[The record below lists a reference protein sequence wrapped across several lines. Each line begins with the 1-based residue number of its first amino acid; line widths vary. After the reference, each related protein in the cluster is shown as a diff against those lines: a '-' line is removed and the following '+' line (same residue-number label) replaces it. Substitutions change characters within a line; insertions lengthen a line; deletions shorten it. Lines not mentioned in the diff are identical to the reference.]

1 MRMFKCDICGTPF
14 VYFNKKQCNYIS
26 FRNIDLDYCE
36 KQLSPEPIGLFN
48 SYDENCYSASY
59 DICPSCFDKIRDFLW
74 SLSDRKVSE
83 K

>member
-14 VYFNKKQCNYIS
+14 VYSNKQQCNYIS
-26 FRNIDLDYCE
+26 FRNIDLDHHQN
-36 KQLSPEPIGLFN
+36 QLTSKSIGLFN
-48 SYDENCYSASY
+48 SYDKKYPSATY
-59 DICPSCFDKIRDFLW
+59 EICPSCFDKIRDFLW